1 MSMDKYVCIVMIN
14 AFFMFLFLSIYCF
27 YIFICKLFKNKNINS
42 YYIKMDMETLIAI
55 DLNSYIN
62 SYSEALSSYDSIQ
75 DIYDE
80 TSENMLAVFTT
91 SLGDK
96 VIIDTDTL
104 NTIMMLLEKIY
115 ANNLAL
121 LFLMSCLSSLYV
133 CTYTRRKKDYIM
145 INNVQPKLLKGEIV
159 EKV

>member
-1 MSMDKYVCIVMIN
+1 MDI
-14 AFFMFLFLSIYCF
+14 
-27 YIFICKLFKNKNINS
+27 
-42 YYIKMDMETLIAI
+42 ETLIAI
-55 DLNSYIN
+55 DLNAYVN
-62 SYSEALSSYDSIQ
+62 TYSEALSSFTDIK

-80 TSENMLAVFTT
+80 TSSNVLTIFTT
-91 SLGDK
+91 SLEDK
-96 VIIDTDTL
+96 VLIDTETL
-104 NTIMMLLEKIY
+104 NYIITILEKIY

-145 INNVQPKLLKGEIV
+145 INNVEPKLLKGGV